1 MDTNQFRESVNK
13 SLLSNET
20 KEKIYRLLEDT
31 SNPNPWG
38 LIKEA
43 IGFEAQVNQTKVDEA
58 KELMSMT
65 EREEGTGETDMYKT
79 DEVEQTIETPA
90 EPVVEQ
96 QPVEPVTTPVW
107 ETPAQETPVPATP
120 AWSQPSQQPAEPVP
134 ATPAWSQPAEPVQQ
148 TTEEPVEQ
156 STPQWDQMAEQPV
169 PPASPAPF
177 PGNNQNQV

>member
-13 SLLSNET
+13 SQLTNET

-31 SNPNPWG
+31 NNPNSWEQ
-38 LIKEA
+38 IKEL
-43 IGFEAQVNQTKVDEA
+43 IIFEA
-58 KELMSMT
+58 KELMSLT
-65 EREEGTGETDMYKT
+65 DRKEEMEDTDMYKT
-79 DEVEQTIETPA
+79 DEAEQTIETPA

-96 QPVEPVTTPVW
+96 QPVELVTAPVW
-107 ETPAQETPVPATP
+107 ETPVQETPVPATP
-120 AWSQPSQQPAEPVP
+120 AWNQPSQQTTEPVP

-177 PGNNQNQV
+177 PGNDQNQV